1 MQARVSVAAAAFLV
15 LASILASLA
24 HAQGYPSHPIKLVLP
39 QPPGGI
45 IDLISR
51 SLGDRLSDQMKQ
63 PVIVENMPGAN
74 GSLAAG
80 QVARSVPDGYTL
92 FMAVD
97 TNLVVNPNL
106 YTNLAYDP
114 FRDFAPISVLA
125 KVPLVLV
132 ANPKVPANDVRELI
146 AFAKAHPGTLNYA
159 SIGLGTQSH
168 LGMELLRIMTGIDI
182 NQVSYRGTA
191 PAMTDVVAGQ
201 VELMFTGPPS
211 AKAMAAGGKLK
222 ILAIGGKERLRLMPD
237 IPTLD
242 EAGVSGY
249 ELTGWFGMV
258 APAKTPQLVLER
270 LTQEVRKAVADA
282 RFSEPM
288 IAQGLDIVGSSSAEM
303 TALMQADTRKWV
315 EVINKTGARIAQ

>member
-1 MQARVSVAAAAFLV
+1 MQARVSLAAPAFLL
-15 LASILASLA
+15 LAWMLAPLA
-24 HAQGYPSHPIKLVLP
+24 HAQDYPSHPIKLVLP

-51 SLGDRLSDQMKQ
+51 SLGERLAEQMKQ

-80 QVARSVPDGYTL
+80 QVVRSVPDGYTL

-191 PAMTDVVAGQ
+191 PGRRSMKRGCRVMSSRLVRYGGAGEDPAPCARSIDTRGAQ
-201 VELMFTGPPS
+201 GSEGCAVQRTHDCPGIGYCRQLIGRDDG
-211 AKAMAAGGKLK
+211 ADAGG
-222 ILAIGGKERLRLMPD
+222 
-237 IPTLD
+237 
-242 EAGVSGY
+242 Y
-249 ELTGWFGMV
+249 
-258 APAKTPQLVLER
+258 
-270 LTQEVRKAVADA
+270 QE
-282 RFSEPM
+282 M
-288 IAQGLDIVGSSSAEM
+288 G
-303 TALMQADTRKWV
+303 
-315 EVINKTGARIAQ
+315 

>member
-1 MQARVSVAAAAFLV
+1 MQKLGVRVPSTPVGITYAEEHMRARVSLAAAAFLV
-15 LASILASLA
+15 LASIMGSLA
-24 HAQGYPSHPIKLVLP
+24 HAQDYPSHPIKLVLP

-51 SLGDRLSDQMKQ
+51 SLGERLSEQMKQ

-80 QVARSVPDGYTL
+80 QVVRSVPDGYTL

-159 SIGLGTQSH
+159 SIGLGTSRTSAWSC
-168 LGMELLRIMTGIDI
+168 LG
-182 NQVSYRGTA
+182 S
-191 PAMTDVVAGQ
+191 
-201 VELMFTGPPS
+201 
-211 AKAMAAGGKLK
+211 
-222 ILAIGGKERLRLMPD
+222 
-237 IPTLD
+237 
-242 EAGVSGY
+242 
-249 ELTGWFGMV
+249 
-258 APAKTPQLVLER
+258 
-270 LTQEVRKAVADA
+270 
-282 RFSEPM
+282 
-288 IAQGLDIVGSSSAEM
+288 
-303 TALMQADTRKWV
+303 
-315 EVINKTGARIAQ
+315 